1 MKSAAYSY
9 GDELLSELNISIS
22 GSFTFIG
29 PSGFVKPFLKCVMA
43 LSLLRLGPL
52 RSLVRV
58 SDLTRDE
65 MAYLRRK
72 LALSIGLSILDHLNE

>member
-1 MKSAAYSY
+1 MKSAYSY

-22 GSFTFIG
+22 QGSFTFLLG
-29 PSGFVKPFLKCVMA
+29 RQDLVKQLFLKCVMA
-43 LSLLRLGPL
+43 LSFLRLGPR
-52 RSLVRV
+52 RSLVKV

-72 LALSIGLSILDHLNE
+72 IGVVHQVVNF